1 MTAKKKP
8 ATTKAKLGSA
18 VKNASLTKKTRATS
32 SKKAIGKTATKRSP
46 AKRTSTRKNTAKQTL
61 PHSTGKKTV
70 PKKST
75 APKKKASGSA
85 KESKKSKVSARDNLG
100 KGKGAGTKAVKKA
113 GPATRK
119 APKKVTAT
127 TKMRTADGDAM
138 AGRSVTAKAGKKA
151 STNKSTVR
159 TGRAEEKQVSQ
170 EHAAM
175 KFKIRARKKTPAVFK
190 LPSKKYTPIVFSLE
204 DVQEV
209 IRARPKDPAPKPK
222 KKGARKKQA
231 ESELEIAAKAH
242 GVRAVEPP
250 MEHRRLG
257 AASLTDI
264 LGYNPQAKSGSTA
277 ARPGKVPRKYIRFY
291 RKLVD
296 LRDHVKSGLDLH
308 TQDTLKRSSKED
320 SGDLSAYSQHMADAG
335 TENFD
340 RDFAL
345 SLVSNEQEALVEIE
359 SAIDRIYDGTYG
371 ICEITGKEINRDRL
385 EAVPFTRF
393 SVEGQKEFETSSR
406 KRVNRQGVFLDS
418 NAESSAQFTD
428 DDSDD

>member
-1 MTAKKKP
+1 M
-8 ATTKAKLGSA
+8 
-18 VKNASLTKKTRATS
+18 
-32 SKKAIGKTATKRSP
+32 
-46 AKRTSTRKNTAKQTL
+46 
-61 PHSTGKKTV
+61 
-70 PKKST
+70 
-75 APKKKASGSA
+75 
-85 KESKKSKVSARDNLG
+85 
-100 KGKGAGTKAVKKA
+100 
-113 GPATRK
+113 
-119 APKKVTAT
+119 
-127 TKMRTADGDAM
+127 
-138 AGRSVTAKAGKKA
+138 
-151 STNKSTVR
+151 
-159 TGRAEEKQVSQ
+159 
-170 EHAAM
+170 
-175 KFKIRARKKTPAVFK
+175 
-190 LPSKKYTPIVFSLE
+190 
-204 DVQEV
+204 